1 VRLNGLPEG
10 TSLRCGLW
18 RCVPLLRRAPR
29 GDRGPKRRALCLR
42 RCGRSAPPVR
52 RPRRLQGIADVVPQ
66 LEPIRDPERVRRG
79 LATSQRLGSG
89 SLTGQDGSPGLA
101 LHPRDPGL
109 SGACLENGDG
119 LATFPSN
126 DHGAVGRA
134 AASGERLA
142 PQDPRCDSGTRLG
155 TRSADER
162 IRPAPLAK
170 QPGDARRHL
179 GTAGMRQFQQ
189 ALSPALGLPRIR
201 GQEPRKGG
209 NAAAGVDA
217 QRHRPA
223 SPGDIPRVAVI
234 SAMPPRAPG
243 ATPRTGDGP
252 PPRFPM
258 EHRSVPLRGHRG
270 ETPEDGIRTTRFP
283 WPA

>member
-1 VRLNGLPEG
+1 MTALGPAFAQGTHGGGQGGRAGTAHRRDRGLVRRPILTPRPAIYPKCPRDLAADLPEVPVRLNGLPEG

-79 LATSQRLGSG
+79 LATSQRIGSG

-109 SGACLENGDG
+109 GGACLENGDG

-134 AASGERLA
+134 AASGERIA

-162 IRPAPLAK
+162 IRTAPIAK
-170 QPGDARRHL
+170 QLGDARRHL
-179 GTAGMRQFQQ
+179 GYAPAG
-189 ALSPALGLPRIR
+189 S
-201 GQEPRKGG
+201 GG
-209 NAAAGVDA
+209 
-217 QRHRPA
+217 H
-223 SPGDIPRVAVI
+223 
-234 SAMPPRAPG
+234 PPDR
-243 ATPRTGDGP
+243 
-252 PPRFPM
+252 
-258 EHRSVPLRGHRG
+258 
-270 ETPEDGIRTTRFP
+270 
-283 WPA
+283 